1 MTPMIPIEMIIRKN
15 PQLWVGISLICLF
28 VFVPIVVWISDR
40 EWFRRGAIEV
50 KYCYH
55 WDGDTIQS
63 FCRYNK
69 GNRINCFEKAYWM
82 LAYYYTPDSL
92 FPDIYRPVIE
102 NSDFG
107 QLRSINKVEVLCY
120 SEDSLLAK
128 IRYNYPTSGS
138 FTETV
143 GVHEGYQAEET
154 EVVVDYTHKSSC
166 YPQQVVPNCPC
177 CRQKIF
183 LNCCPTR
190 KIPIFAP

>member
-40 EWFRRGAIEV
+40 EWFRREAIEV

-63 FCRYNK
+63 FCCYNK

-92 FPDIYRPVIE
+92 FPDIYRPVIGD
-102 NSDFG
+102 SDFG
-107 QLRSINKVEVLCY
+107 QLRGINKVEVLCY

-128 IRYNYPTSGS
+128 IRYKYPYSGGFYVETVEVVPS
-138 FTETV
+138 FTLHDTLPV
-143 GVHEGYQAEET
+143 GYKADNEGYM
-154 EVVVDYTHKSSC
+154 K
-166 YPQQVVPNCPC
+166 NI
-177 CRQKIF
+177 RLKK
-183 LNCCPTR
+183 R
-190 KIPIFAP
+190 R

>member
-138 FTETV
+138 STETV
-143 GVHEGYQAEET
+143 CIVPTFTLHDTLPTGYEAENEGYMK
-154 EVVVDYTHKSSC
+154 DIKLKKPKS
-166 YPQQVVPNCPC
+166 
-177 CRQKIF
+177 
-183 LNCCPTR
+183 
-190 KIPIFAP
+190 

>member
-1 MTPMIPIEMIIRKN
+1 MTSQIIP
-15 PQLWVGISLICLF
+15 PDF
-28 VFVPIVVWISDR
+28 Y
-40 EWFRRGAIEV
+40 EWFLKKHPRIFIGCVLFFCFVIVPVVHVAVNKEWFKRKAIEI

-138 FTETV
+138 STETV
-143 GVHEGYQAEET
+143 CIVPTFTLHDTLPTGYEAENEGYMK
-154 EVVVDYTHKSSC
+154 DIKLKKPKS
-166 YPQQVVPNCPC
+166 
-177 CRQKIF
+177 
-183 LNCCPTR
+183 
-190 KIPIFAP
+190 

>member
-1 MTPMIPIEMIIRKN
+1 MWPTDILIKKYPLPSLVIA
-15 PQLWVGISLICLF
+15 LVGMF
-28 VFVPIVVWISDR
+28 VVAPIVSVAIDKGWL
-40 EWFRRGAIEV
+40 RRKAIEV

-63 FCRYNK
+63 FCCYNK

-107 QLRSINKVEVLCY
+107 QLRSIYKVEVLCY

-143 GVHEGYQAEET
+143 CIVPTFTLHDTLPTGYEAENEGYMK
-154 EVVVDYTHKSSC
+154 DIKLKKSKS
-166 YPQQVVPNCPC
+166 
-177 CRQKIF
+177 
-183 LNCCPTR
+183 
-190 KIPIFAP
+190 

>member
-1 MTPMIPIEMIIRKN
+1 MWPTDILIKKYPLPMLLFFLIGTFVVGPV
-15 PQLWVGISLICLF
+15 VGIAI
-28 VFVPIVVWISDR
+28 DK
-40 EWFRRGAIEV
+40 EWFRRKAVEV

-143 GVHEGYQAEET
+143 CIVPTFTLHDTLPTGYEAENEGYMK
-154 EVVVDYTHKSSC
+154 DIKLKKSKS
-166 YPQQVVPNCPC
+166 
-177 CRQKIF
+177 
-183 LNCCPTR
+183 
-190 KIPIFAP
+190 